1 VLQMIGIIAFSILF
15 ILIYMVHRIAKRFS
29 TDFSTDDN
37 PKLRK
42 LLYRI
47 ALGFL
52 IFVLVGD
59 EIIGGTQLAYFC
71 LSEPKRQVFV
81 DELEGRTI
89 QGRNTTFIKEY
100 TPLDIEKRITEIF
113 DINSHELVFK
123 RYWYSA
129 KGGWLSRTIS
139 FNGSKNPLL
148 FDGNC
153 SNTKKLKQLRLTN
166 KMNYIRTE
174 LTAF

>member
-1 VLQMIGIIAFSILF
+1 MGGIIALFILF
-15 ILIYMVHRIAKRFS
+15 ILFFAVHRLAKRFS
-29 TDFSTDDN
+29 NDFSNDDN

-42 LLYRI
+42 RLYKI
-47 ALGFL
+47 ALGFI

-59 EIIGGTQLAYFC
+59 EIVGGTQLAYFC
-71 LSEPKRQVFV
+71 LSEPEKQVFV
-81 DELEGRTI
+81 DELKGLTI
-89 QGRNTTFIKEY
+89 QGRTNILIKEY
-100 TPLDIEKRITEIF
+100 SPLKIKKYETDLF
-113 DINSHELVFK
+113 DINSQELVFK

-129 KGGWLSRTIS
+129 EGGWLSRTIS

-153 SNTKKLKQLRLTN
+153 SNTKKLKKLRLTN